1 MLHTIPFKALKI
13 HSKDPFYSYSG
24 TFLAG
29 HQPIKPNSTV
39 KEEAC
44 KAKGDPV
51 SSKKIRPIFWARI
64 WGPKLWENSVE
75 AETE

>member
-29 HQPIKPNSTV
+29 HQPIKPNSIV

-44 KAKGDPV
+44 KAKGDPG
-51 SSKKIRPIFWARI
+51 SSKKNLANILGA
-64 WGPKLWENSVE
+64 KLWENSVE
-75 AETE
+75 DEAE